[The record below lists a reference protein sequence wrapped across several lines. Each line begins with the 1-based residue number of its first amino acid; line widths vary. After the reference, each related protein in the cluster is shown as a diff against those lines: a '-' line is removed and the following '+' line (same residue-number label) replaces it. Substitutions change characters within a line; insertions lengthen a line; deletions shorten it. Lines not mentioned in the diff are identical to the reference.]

1 VDSNW
6 SSSSSS
12 DQDQSYTSHSHYQ
25 QYNPSLSRQSS
36 SNDQQHLQQH
46 LQQPHSH
53 YPAYHGPHRLGLE
66 HVEYPPASGTTNHYR
81 PPTRPSYQSSILA
94 PEFYDHMNHDLSLPA
109 HSSHTH
115 IEQSSVSPS
124 SSHGSLSTFP
134 AAPTTDER
142 FRHLLFEDAGPYLRE
157 TLRIPS
163 YKEVNLSALPDPPE
177 GEKPNQP
184 YPILIKLAIYG
195 SPNKQ
200 LTLQEI
206 YTALENR
213 FQWFKVRRNEKAW
226 KVGFLSDSS
235 PIAPHGYAQNS
246 IRHNLSL
253 NKVFKNVPR
262 AITEPGKGS
271 YWQLD
276 CSGGEGYK
284 RPRKRRSKSV
294 RAALEQGDDDDS
306 SSEGDMQEMTAPQA
320 GVPVGSNHTLNHS
333 SPAASD
339 DSYIDPELRH
349 GSHIVGE
356 GRTRSASRRPTTT
369 SPYPVPGPQ
378 QSPRYLQS
386 QLPPHGGLESAPRF
400 GQPSFGQGGF
410 GRPGFSQMPATRVP
424 LTSVSSSTAFVAS
437 SPATFGSVSVTST
450 RPQHAFMTQ
459 DRDTPITQ
467 HTPRPGIEYIHE
479 GSLPS
484 ARRVQGYHQGQYQSS
499 QGSSSPQQSDSS
511 YPPDPK
517 GKGRV

>member
-1 VDSNW
+1 MN
-6 SSSSSS
+6 
-12 DQDQSYTSHSHYQ
+12 QD
-25 QYNPSLSRQSS
+25 LA
-36 SNDQQHLQQH
+36 L
-46 LQQPHSH
+46 
-53 YPAYHGPHRLGLE
+53 
-66 HVEYPPASGTTNHYR
+66 
-81 PPTRPSYQSSILA
+81 PT
-94 PEFYDHMNHDLSLPA
+94 
-109 HSSHTH
+109 HSSQTYV
-115 IEQSSVSPS
+115 EQSSTSLS
-124 SSHGSLSTFP
+124 SSHGSLSTFS

-142 FRHLLFEDAGPYLRE
+142 SRHLLFEDAGPYLRE
-157 TLRIPS
+157 TLHIPP

-206 YTALENR
+206 YAALEDR

-226 KVGFLSDSS
+226 K
-235 PIAPHGYAQNS
+235 NS

-253 NKVFKNVPR
+253 NKVFKHVPR

-284 RPRKRRSKSV
+284 RPRKRRSKSA

-306 SSEGDMQEMTAPQA
+306 SSEDDIEGTNAPQA
-320 GVPVGSNHTLNHS
+320 AMSAGSGHTPNRP

-339 DSYIDPELRH
+339 DSYIDPELRQ

-356 GRTRSASRRPTTT
+356 GRTRSASRRPAATK
-369 SPYPVPGPQ
+369 PYPVPGGPSQ

-386 QLPPHGGLESAPRF
+386 QLPPHGSPESTPRF

-410 GRPGFSQMPATRVP
+410 GRTGFSQMPAARVP
-424 LTSVSSSTAFVAS
+424 LTSASSSSAFVAS
-437 SPATFGSVSVTST
+437 SPATFGPVPMTST
-450 RPQHAFMTQ
+450 RPQHAFVTQ
-459 DRDTPITQ
+459 DRNAPIIQ
-467 HTPRPGIEYIHE
+467 PTPRPGVEYIHE
-479 GSLPS
+479 GGLPS
-484 ARRVQGYHQGQYQSS
+484 ARRVQGYYQGQYQSS
-499 QGSSSPQQSDSS
+499 QGSSSSQQSDSS
-511 YPPDPK
+511 YPSDPK
-517 GKGRV
+517 GKGRM